1 MSRNW
6 GSRTS
11 SLVTGLFVAAL
22 EEKIAI
28 VLNEPMIPSAPI
40 AVFRIPN
47 TLTAVDRGMIVI
59 LNRPSAY
66 NSGGLARGSRSLAV
80 AVLGRVTKGPPSSDA
95 AFVKA
100 TSGIS
105 LARPSSGNSFR
116 NGKNG

>member
-11 SLVTGLFVAAL
+11 SLVTGLFAAAL

-59 LNRPSAY
+59 FNRSSAY
-66 NSGGLARGSRSLAV
+66 NSGGLARGSRSLSGGV
-80 AVLGRVTKGPPSSDA
+80 MGWGPNGRPWRDA
-95 AFVKA
+95 A
-100 TSGIS
+100 
-105 LARPSSGNSFR
+105 L
-116 NGKNG
+116 GK

>member
-11 SLVTGLFVAAL
+11 SLVTGLFAAAL

-28 VLNEPMIPSAPI
+28 GLNEPVIPSAPI

-66 NSGGLARGSRSLAV
+66 NSGGLAGGSRSSPLPVLA
-80 AVLGRVTKGPPSSDA
+80 RVPNEPPPSA
-95 AFVKA
+95 AA
-100 TSGIS
+100 P
-105 LARPSSGNSFR
+105 LH
-116 NGKNG
+116 